1 MALLGQIRERSI
13 FLIIVIG
20 MALFA
25 FVISGVFTS
34 DGGGGSISE
43 PIAKVNDVE
52 IDLDLFRF
60 NVEQTERNYN
70 FSTLKSVDAVWNQ
83 TIRNA
88 VLENQYKILGIDAGI
103 AQLEEI
109 ISSNDAFLNDQ
120 RFLNESGFFDFGLFT
135 NFIISMKTNNPE
147 GYENWKAQESQL
159 ISMAK
164 QNIYLGLVRSSAT
177 FSDFEGKF
185 TYHTENDNVSIE
197 YVQIPYSIISD
208 SMVSV
213 SDNEIKKYIT
223 QNPDKFKRNETR
235 SIDYVLFNEAPTEED
250 ILEQRNSLEKLIGNR
265 IEYNDVSKLT
275 DTILG
280 FKNTNDI
287 SGFVSQHSNIPFDS
301 IYKSKGEL
309 ISEYSE
315 ILFNLNENK
324 VFGPYI
330 EGKNIKISKM
340 IDQKKDGSI
349 RASHILISYKESLG
363 ASNLISRSKEEA
375 KQKAFEILRQI
386 RRNPKIFNEA
396 ASKNSDGPSKD
407 KGGDLGFF
415 QEGFMEKSFFDFV
428 NNNKVGKTGVVETK
442 YGYHVIKITDKED
455 VVLLANVVQELNPS
469 EYTSN
474 QIFKNATDFEIQAL
488 KSNREDFESIAEN
501 LALNYKQVDY
511 LNILDEQIPGLGE
524 QRQIIKWSFSD
535 NSEEGDIKKFN
546 LSSGGYAVVKISK
559 IRDTKIAEFDEIK
572 EEVRSKL
579 VIQKKSDL
587 LLKKYKSIKSIEEL
601 SKKSNQEIQTAS
613 ALNQKNSVLSGSGQ
627 EPYIIG
633 ASFALKENE
642 ESNLLV
648 GNKGLYKIKVTG
660 KETAPDLASYLAY
673 RNSLRTNENIRINSE
688 IFNALKMSSEI
699 EDNRHLYY

>member
-185 TYHTENDNVSIE
+185 AYHTENDNVSIE

-280 FKNTNDI
+280 LKNTNDI

-455 VVLLANVVQELNPS
+455 VVLLANVVQELIPS
-469 EYTSN
+469 ESTSN

-572 EEVRSKL
+572 EEVRGKL

>member
-185 TYHTENDNVSIE
+185 AYHTENDNVSIE
-197 YVQIPYSIISD
+197 YVQIPYSLISD

-235 SIDYVLFNEAPTEED
+235 SIDYVLFDETPTEED

-280 FKNTNDI
+280 LKNTNDI

-309 ISEYSE
+309 VSEYSE

-324 VFGPYI
+324 IFGPYI

-363 ASNLISRSKEEA
+363 ASNLILRSKEEA

-455 VVLLANVVQELNPS
+455 VVLLANVVQELIPS
-469 EYTSN
+469 ESTSN

-501 LALNYKQVDY
+501 LALNYKHVDY

-660 KETAPDLASYLAY
+660 KEAAPDLPSYLAY

>member
-88 VLENQYKILGIDAGI
+88 VLENQYKILGIDAGT

-185 TYHTENDNVSIE
+185 AYHTENDNVSIE
-197 YVQIPYSIISD
+197 YVQIPYSLISD

-235 SIDYVLFNEAPTEED
+235 SIDYVLFDETPTEED

-280 FKNTNDI
+280 LKNTNDI

-363 ASNLISRSKEEA
+363 ASNLILRSKEEA

-455 VVLLANVVQELNPS
+455 VVLLANVVQELIPS

>member
-88 VLENQYKILGIDAGI
+88 VLENQYKILGIDAGT

-185 TYHTENDNVSIE
+185 AYHTENDNVSIE
-197 YVQIPYSIISD
+197 YVQIPYSLISD

-235 SIDYVLFNEAPTEED
+235 SIDYVLFDETPTEED

-309 ISEYSE
+309 VSEYSE

-324 VFGPYI
+324 IFGPYI

-349 RASHILISYKESLG
+349 RASHILISYKE
-363 ASNLISRSKEEA
+363 
-375 KQKAFEILRQI
+375 
-386 RRNPKIFNEA
+386 
-396 ASKNSDGPSKD
+396 
-407 KGGDLGFF
+407 
-415 QEGFMEKSFFDFV
+415 
-428 NNNKVGKTGVVETK
+428 
-442 YGYHVIKITDKED
+442 
-455 VVLLANVVQELNPS
+455 
-469 EYTSN
+469 
-474 QIFKNATDFEIQAL
+474 
-488 KSNREDFESIAEN
+488 
-501 LALNYKQVDY
+501 
-511 LNILDEQIPGLGE
+511 
-524 QRQIIKWSFSD
+524 
-535 NSEEGDIKKFN
+535 
-546 LSSGGYAVVKISK
+546 
-559 IRDTKIAEFDEIK
+559 
-572 EEVRSKL
+572 
-579 VIQKKSDL
+579 
-587 LLKKYKSIKSIEEL
+587 
-601 SKKSNQEIQTAS
+601 
-613 ALNQKNSVLSGSGQ
+613 
-627 EPYIIG
+627 
-633 ASFALKENE
+633 
-642 ESNLLV
+642 
-648 GNKGLYKIKVTG
+648 
-660 KETAPDLASYLAY
+660 
-673 RNSLRTNENIRINSE
+673 
-688 IFNALKMSSEI
+688 
-699 EDNRHLYY
+699 

>member
-185 TYHTENDNVSIE
+185 AYHTENDNVSIE
-197 YVQIPYSIISD
+197 YVQIPYSLISD

-280 FKNTNDI
+280 LKNTNDI

>member
-34 DGGGGSISE
+34 DGGGGSVSE

-208 SMVSV
+208 SVVSV

-280 FKNTNDI
+280 LKNTNDI

-363 ASNLISRSKEEA
+363 ASNLILRSKEEA

-455 VVLLANVVQELNPS
+455 VVLLANVVQELIPS

>member
-135 NFIISMKTNNPE
+135 NFIVSMKTNNPE

-208 SMVSV
+208 SVVSV

-280 FKNTNDI
+280 LNNTNDI

-363 ASNLISRSKEEA
+363 ASNLILRSKEEA

-386 RRNPKIFNEA
+386 RRNPKIFNEV

-455 VVLLANVVQELNPS
+455 VVLLANVVQELIPS

-642 ESNLLV
+642 ESNLLL

>member
-235 SIDYVLFNEAPTEED
+235 SIDYVLFDETPTEED

-280 FKNTNDI
+280 LKNTNDI

-455 VVLLANVVQELNPS
+455 VVLLANVVQELIPS
-469 EYTSN
+469 ESTSN

>member
-235 SIDYVLFNEAPTEED
+235 SIDYVLFDETPTEED

-363 ASNLISRSKEEA
+363 ASNLILRSKEEA

>member
-88 VLENQYKILGIDAGI
+88 VLENQYKILGIDAGT

-235 SIDYVLFNEAPTEED
+235 SIDYVLFDETPTEED

-363 ASNLISRSKEEA
+363 ASNLILRSKEEA

-455 VVLLANVVQELNPS
+455 VVLLANVVQELIPS
-469 EYTSN
+469 ESTSN

-501 LALNYKQVDY
+501 LALNYKHVDY

-572 EEVRSKL
+572 EEVRGKL

-660 KETAPDLASYLAY
+660 KEAAPDLPSYLAY

>member
-208 SMVSV
+208 SVVSV

-280 FKNTNDI
+280 LKNTNDI

-363 ASNLISRSKEEA
+363 ASNLILRSKEEA

-455 VVLLANVVQELNPS
+455 VVLLANVVQELIPS

-642 ESNLLV
+642 ESNLLL

>member
-280 FKNTNDI
+280 LKNTNDI

-309 ISEYSE
+309 VSEYSE

-324 VFGPYI
+324 IFGPYI

-363 ASNLISRSKEEA
+363 ASNLILRSKEEA

>member
-280 FKNTNDI
+280 LKNTNDI

>member
-88 VLENQYKILGIDAGI
+88 VLENQYKILGIDAGT

-309 ISEYSE
+309 VSEYSE

-324 VFGPYI
+324 IFGPYI

-363 ASNLISRSKEEA
+363 ASNLILRSKEEA

-455 VVLLANVVQELNPS
+455 VVLLANVVQELIPS
-469 EYTSN
+469 ESTSN

-572 EEVRSKL
+572 EEVRGKL

>member
-185 TYHTENDNVSIE
+185 AYHTENDNVSIE
-197 YVQIPYSIISD
+197 YVQIPYSLISD

-235 SIDYVLFNEAPTEED
+235 SIDYVLFDETPTEED

-309 ISEYSE
+309 VSEYSE

-363 ASNLISRSKEEA
+363 ASNLILRSKEEA

-455 VVLLANVVQELNPS
+455 VVLLANVVQELIPS

-501 LALNYKQVDY
+501 LALNYKHVDY

-660 KETAPDLASYLAY
+660 KEAAPDLPSYLAY

>member
-34 DGGGGSISE
+34 DGGGGSVSE

-208 SMVSV
+208 SVVSV

-280 FKNTNDI
+280 LKNTNDI

-363 ASNLISRSKEEA
+363 ASNLILRSKEEA

-386 RRNPKIFNEA
+386 RRNPKIFNEV

-455 VVLLANVVQELNPS
+455 VVLLANVVQELIPS

-642 ESNLLV
+642 ESNLLL

>member
-88 VLENQYKILGIDAGI
+88 VLENQYKILGIDAGT

-280 FKNTNDI
+280 LKNTNDI

>member
-185 TYHTENDNVSIE
+185 AYHTENDNVSIE
-197 YVQIPYSIISD
+197 YVQIPYSLISD

-235 SIDYVLFNEAPTEED
+235 SIDYVLFDETPTEED

-363 ASNLISRSKEEA
+363 ASNLILRSKEEA

-455 VVLLANVVQELNPS
+455 VVLLANVVQELIPS
-469 EYTSN
+469 ESTSN

-501 LALNYKQVDY
+501 LALNYKHVDY

-572 EEVRSKL
+572 EEVRGKL

-660 KETAPDLASYLAY
+660 KEAAPDLPSYLAY

>member
-280 FKNTNDI
+280 LKNTNDI

-324 VFGPYI
+324 IFGPYI

>member
-34 DGGGGSISE
+34 DGGGGSVSE

-88 VLENQYKILGIDAGI
+88 VLENQYKILGIDAGT

-185 TYHTENDNVSIE
+185 AYHTENDNVSIE
-197 YVQIPYSIISD
+197 YVQIPYSLISD

-280 FKNTNDI
+280 LKNTNDI

-363 ASNLISRSKEEA
+363 ASNLILRSKEEA

-455 VVLLANVVQELNPS
+455 VVLLANVVQELIPS

>member
-1 MALLGQIRERSI
+1 
-13 FLIIVIG
+13 
-20 MALFA
+20 
-25 FVISGVFTS
+25 
-34 DGGGGSISE
+34 
-43 PIAKVNDVE
+43 
-52 IDLDLFRF
+52 
-60 NVEQTERNYN
+60 
-70 FSTLKSVDAVWNQ
+70 
-83 TIRNA
+83 
-88 VLENQYKILGIDAGI
+88 
-103 AQLEEI
+103 
-109 ISSNDAFLNDQ
+109 
-120 RFLNESGFFDFGLFT
+120 
-135 NFIISMKTNNPE
+135 
-147 GYENWKAQESQL
+147 
-159 ISMAK
+159 MAK

-208 SMVSV
+208 SVVSV

-280 FKNTNDI
+280 LKNTNDI

-363 ASNLISRSKEEA
+363 ASNLILRSKEEA

-455 VVLLANVVQELNPS
+455 VVLLANVVQELIPS

-559 IRDTKIAEFDEIK
+559 IRDTKIAEFDEIN

>member
-88 VLENQYKILGIDAGI
+88 VLENQYKILGIDAGT

-208 SMVSV
+208 SVVSV

-235 SIDYVLFNEAPTEED
+235 SIDYVLFDETPTEED

-309 ISEYSE
+309 VSEYSE

-324 VFGPYI
+324 IFGPYI

-363 ASNLISRSKEEA
+363 ASNLILRSKEEA

-455 VVLLANVVQELNPS
+455 VVLLANVVQELIPS

-501 LALNYKQVDY
+501 LALNYKHVDY

-660 KETAPDLASYLAY
+660 KEAAPDLPSYLAY

>member
-34 DGGGGSISE
+34 DGGGGSVSE

-208 SMVSV
+208 SVVSV

-235 SIDYVLFNEAPTEED
+235 SIDYVLFDETPTEED

-280 FKNTNDI
+280 LKNTNDI

-363 ASNLISRSKEEA
+363 ASNLILRSKEEA

-455 VVLLANVVQELNPS
+455 VVLLANVVQELIPS
-469 EYTSN
+469 ESTSN

-572 EEVRSKL
+572 EEVRGKL

-613 ALNQKNSVLSGSGQ
+613 ALNQKNSVLSGAGQ

>member
-34 DGGGGSISE
+34 DGGGGSVSE

-185 TYHTENDNVSIE
+185 AYHTENDNVSIE
-197 YVQIPYSIISD
+197 YVQIPYSLISD

-235 SIDYVLFNEAPTEED
+235 SIDYVLFDETPTEED

-280 FKNTNDI
+280 LKNTNDI

-363 ASNLISRSKEEA
+363 ASNLILRSKEEA

-386 RRNPKIFNEA
+386 RRNPKIFNEV

-455 VVLLANVVQELNPS
+455 VVLLANVVQELIPS
-469 EYTSN
+469 ESTSN

-572 EEVRSKL
+572 EEVRGKL